1 MVREVRTMRRSRAEW
16 SKQIAL
22 WRKSGLTAREYAA
35 KAGLNP
41 GTLQFWKYT
50 LGKESRPS
58 SGKGADLPLIEV
70 HSSVAKDDRFEVEL
84 AGGRRVRVPGTFDSD
99 ALRRLIAVLEVSA

>member
-1 MVREVRTMRRSRAEW
+1 MRRSRAEW

-41 GTLQFWKYT
+41 GTLKFWKYA
-50 LGKESRPS
+50 LGKEARSCPEF
-58 SGKGADLPLIEV
+58 PLVEV
-70 HSSVAKDDRFEVEL
+70 HSAAGRDDRLEIALVS
-84 AGGRRVRVPGTFDSD
+84 GHRVRVPGTFESD
-99 ALRRLIAVLEVSA
+99 ALRRLLAVLEVSA

>member
-1 MVREVRTMRRSRAEW
+1 MRRSRAEW
-16 SKQIAL
+16 SRQIAL

-50 LGKESRPS
+50 LGKEAKLS
-58 SGKGADLPLIEV
+58 SARRADFPLIEV
-70 HSSVAKDDRFEVEL
+70 RSSAARDDRFEVEL
-84 AGGRRVRVPGTFDSD
+84 VGGHRVRVPGTFDSD

>member
-1 MVREVRTMRRSRAEW
+1 MRRNRAEW

-50 LGKESRPS
+50 LGKESRLP
-58 SGKGADLPLIEV
+58 SGKGPEFPLIEV
-70 HSSVAKDDRFEVEL
+70 RSSATGDDRFEVDL
-84 AGGRRVRVPGTFDSD
+84 AGGHRVRVPGTFDGD